1 MSQISL
7 KSITGITSITTPTG
21 VDNQL
26 TLHTNNTN
34 QAFKLDHAGNL
45 HFNNHVNTTGIS
57 TASNFK
63 TGTSNLHSTGL
74 NIFDL
79 DVDGHTNLDNV
90 SIAGVTTMTGNL
102 SMGETLTV
110 SGNNPNITFTD
121 TNSNPD
127 YKIYGSNGAFTI
139 LDSTNG
145 VNRFAISSTG
155 NISISND
162 LDVDGHTNLD
172 NVNIAGVTT
181 STGNIYADNYF
192 ANSGLTLNNNG
203 NPSVNITSTST
214 TGSSRIHFGDPD
226 SGVVG
231 KIYYVHNGDYMQF
244 NTAYAE
250 RLRIDSS
257 GRMGLGTNSPTSYDN
272 EAKNLVVAS
281 ADHTG
286 ITIASTGSSK
296 RNNLYF
302 ADGTSGNAAY
312 RGAITYDHN
321 IDDLYVRTA
330 GVERVRIDSSGR
342 LLIGTTATDDRDG
355 YNSALQIGGTSG
367 DTASMS
373 IGRYSANVS
382 YPSFVFSK
390 SRNATVGGHTRINTG
405 DYLGGI
411 QFQGDDGA
419 RFLVGASIVAQAA
432 SPVADYDM
440 ATDLVISTNYGT
452 TSPSKSMTFD
462 HQGRLTKPN
471 TPFVMVT
478 INSSSNRQTTGSKLI
493 IPWDTIHGRGTS
505 SNVGGHF
512 NTSNHRFTA
521 PIAGRYMFICSMN
534 IRGDNI
540 CYHRVNGNEV
550 SYAEYRMTELVWD
563 HVDFSF
569 VYDMNANDYYEM
581 YSQLYNGSGHR
592 WNGGNTANGGW
603 DTLSI
608 YLLG

>member
-7 KSITGITSITTPTG
+7 KSISGITSITTPTG

-521 PIAGRYMFICSMN
+521 PVDGRYMFICSMN

>member
-505 SNVGGHF
+505 SNVGSHF

>member
-521 PIAGRYMFICSMN
+521 PVDGRYMFICSMN

>member
-521 PIAGRYMFICSMN
+521 PIDGRYMFICSMN

>member
-330 GVERVRIDSSGR
+330 CVERVRIDSSGR

-521 PIAGRYMFICSMN
+521 PVDGRYMFICSMN

-550 SYAEYRMTELVWD
+550 SYAEYRLTEMVWD

-581 YSQLYNGSGHR
+581 YSELYNGSGHR